1 MDEPVETNA
10 QLRQH
15 CVHIFP
21 IHGLPHV
28 LHLPTDVGTYLGA
41 GLSGGGYTRR
51 NMENTFSPTH
61 YLYLYFCISS
71 PSEEKLGVDLICKF
85 PLLICL
91 VLNVS
96 SLKRAED
103 FSLLL

>member
-41 GLSGGGYTRR
+41 GLSRWGV
-51 NMENTFSPTH
+51 H
-61 YLYLYFCISS
+61 
-71 PSEEKLGVDLICKF
+71 EEKHGKHVQSDTLSVFSRRKTRCGFDLQVSFANLFRFECE
-85 PLLICL
+85 LLKA
-91 VLNVS
+91 S
-96 SLKRAED
+96 
-103 FSLLL
+103 